1 MENLLLLLK
10 INYKIYDF
18 AYNVDASARY
28 IKQEVTIFKYYRNIR
43 TLRCYLNESIVTA
56 EAAAKAGNYPVNEE
70 QEIDL
75 SKAQV
80 NKSMDYLIVK
90 LHNCHD
96 FIYHKLFKG

>member
-1 MENLLLLLK
+1 M
-10 INYKIYDF
+10 
-18 AYNVDASARY
+18 A
-28 IKQEVTIFKYYRNIR
+28 
-43 TLRCYLNESIVTA
+43 A

-80 NKSMDYLIVK
+80 DKSMDFLIVK

-96 FIYHKLFKG
+96 FIYHDLFKGKKLMEKILELRA

>member
-1 MENLLLLLK
+1 M
-10 INYKIYDF
+10 
-18 AYNVDASARY
+18 A
-28 IKQEVTIFKYYRNIR
+28 
-43 TLRCYLNESIVTA
+43 A

-80 NKSMDYLIVK
+80 DKSMDFLIVK

-96 FIYHKLFKG
+96 FIYHDLFKG